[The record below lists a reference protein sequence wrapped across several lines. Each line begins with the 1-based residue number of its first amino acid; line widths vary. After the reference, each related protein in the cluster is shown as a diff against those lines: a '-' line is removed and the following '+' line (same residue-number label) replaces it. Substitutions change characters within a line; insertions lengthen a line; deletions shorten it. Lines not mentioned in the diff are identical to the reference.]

1 MLIVKTPFRISL
13 FGGGTDVPAFFT
25 KKGGQVLGFAIKK
38 FSYVTVRELPPF
50 YNHSIRLSYSK
61 IERCNKNNEI
71 THPLIRAALT
81 DLSIKNI
88 EIHHDSDLPG
98 KSGVGSSSS
107 FAVGLAHSLYA
118 YQSRKLSP
126 KIIADKAIYW
136 ERQYL
141 KEKGG
146 YQDQLFAAYGG
157 FNHIRFNQDGEYE
170 VDKLK
175 LSEEFKS
182 KLKHKSL
189 LCYVPC
195 KRLSYLT
202 SVENYIH
209 QKKTIENLLKI
220 KKYVNSALSLF
231 NASDIEG
238 LGHLLNE
245 SWHYKRQ
252 LPDVSNGIIDEVY
265 DKAINN
271 GALGGKLL
279 GAGKG
284 GFMFFI
290 CKEESKKDLVKSLT
304 PLITL
309 EIDISEEGSKI
320 IYPN

>member
-25 KKGGQVLGFAIKK
+25 KEGGQVLGFAIKK
-38 FSYVTVRELPPF
+38 YSYVTVRELPPF
-50 YNHSIRLSYSK
+50 YDHSIRLSYSK
-61 IERCNKNNEI
+61 IERCNNNNEI

-81 DLSIKNI
+81 DISIKNI

-107 FAVGLAHSLYA
+107 FAVGLAHGLYA
-118 YQSRKLSP
+118 YQGRKLSP

-136 ERQYL
+136 EREYL

-157 FNHIRFNQDGEYE
+157 FNHIRFNQDGDYKVEKF
-170 VDKLK
+170 KLR
-175 LSEEFKS
+175 EEFKS
-182 KLKHKSL
+182 KLKLQSI

-220 KKYVNSALSLF
+220 KKHVNTAISLY
-231 NASDIEG
+231 NSSDIEG

-245 SWHYKRQ
+245 SWRYKRQ

-265 DKAINN
+265 DNAINN

-309 EIDISEEGSKI
+309 EIDISDEGSKI

>member
-1 MLIVKTPFRISL
+1 MFIVKTPFRISL

-25 KKGGQVLGFAIKK
+25 KNGGQVLGFAIKK
-38 FSYVTVRELPPF
+38 YSYVTVRELPPF
-50 YNHSIRLSYSK
+50 YDHSIRLSYSK
-61 IERCNKNNEI
+61 IERCNNNNEI

-81 DLSIKNI
+81 DISIKNI

-118 YQSRKLSP
+118 YQGRKLSP

-136 ERQYL
+136 EREYL

-157 FNHIRFNQDGEYE
+157 FNHIRFNQDGEYKVE
-170 VDKLK
+170 KFKLR
-175 LSEEFKS
+175 EEFKS
-182 KLKHKSL
+182 KLKQQSI

-209 QKKTIENLLKI
+209 QKKTIENLLEI
-220 KKYVNSALSLF
+220 KKHVNNAISLY
-231 NASDIEG
+231 NSSDIEG

-245 SWHYKRQ
+245 SWRYKRQ

-265 DKAINN
+265 DNAINN

-290 CKEESKKDLVKSLT
+290 CKEESKKDLVKSLN

-309 EIDISEEGSKI
+309 EIDISDEGSKI